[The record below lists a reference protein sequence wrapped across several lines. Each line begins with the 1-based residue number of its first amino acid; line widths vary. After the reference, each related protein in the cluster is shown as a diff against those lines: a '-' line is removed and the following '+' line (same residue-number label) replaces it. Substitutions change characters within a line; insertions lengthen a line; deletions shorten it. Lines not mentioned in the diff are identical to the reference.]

1 MLFKN
6 KINKLTT
13 HLKRV
18 TNISFRDKKKL
29 TPKIF
34 NKILVENYPKPN
46 QMLYANIFYKII
58 IYFIIKIKRRQ
69 DKKLYHIASIQNM
82 NCRII

>member
-13 HLKRV
+13 HLKRAS
-18 TNISFRDKKKL
+18 NISFRDKKKL

-46 QMLYANIFYKII
+46 QML
-58 IYFIIKIKRRQ
+58 
-69 DKKLYHIASIQNM
+69 
-82 NCRII
+82 